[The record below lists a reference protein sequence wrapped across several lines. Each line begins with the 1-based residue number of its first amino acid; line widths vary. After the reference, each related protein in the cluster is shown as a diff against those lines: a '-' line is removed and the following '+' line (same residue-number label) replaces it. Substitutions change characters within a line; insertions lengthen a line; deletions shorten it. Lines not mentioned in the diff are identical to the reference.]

1 MKENILIVIG
11 GIIVIIVLLVINN
24 NYTQKTIDK
33 CVEAGNDRYYC
44 EKGLR

>member
-1 MKENILIVIG
+1 MKENILIGIG

-33 CVEAGNDRYYC
+33 CV
-44 EKGLR
+44 

>member
-1 MKENILIVIG
+1 MKEKILVVIG
-11 GIIVIIVLLVINN
+11 GLILLIVLLVLMNS
-24 NYTQKTIDK
+24 YTQKTIDK